1 MLCFL
6 LHLNF
11 ETMFFLKKNTYVRN
25 LCVTQFENSKK
36 LQSYLAKL

>member
-11 ETMFFLKKNTYVRN
+11 ETIFFLKNTYVRN
-25 LCVTQFENSKK
+25 LCVTQFENLEK